1 MDNDRINELEEKLA
15 EMTKANEELEEEL
28 DTAEGRV
35 LELEAKVED
44 LENKVEE
51 LEDAIATLKDEK
63 ATLQGSLEPHDDL
76 VKALTLFL
84 SWLDHPPAG
93 MSAEG
98 VAQHLGNFRRD
109 LDYALREVTR

>member
-1 MDNDRINELEEKLA
+1 MDDDRITDLEEKLA

-28 DTAEGRV
+28 ESAEERV
-35 LELEAKVED
+35 LQLDAKVED
-44 LENKVEE
+44 LEGKVEE

-63 ATLQGSLEPHDDL
+63 AALEASLEPHDDL
-76 VKALTLFL
+76 VKAVTLFL

-93 MSAEG
+93 MSPEAVSG
-98 VAQHLGNFRRD
+98 HLGNFRRD